1 MNNGLARRG
10 TSLAVR
16 LVLLCLL
23 LLNAGIFGGVAWL
36 IAGESAGWI
45 VGGIAALFTGL
56 AFGLAAGARRQATD

>member
-1 MNNGLARRG
+1 MNKGLARRG

-36 IAGESAGWI
+36 IAGETVGWI

-56 AFGLAAGARRQATD
+56 AFGLAAGGHRKSID